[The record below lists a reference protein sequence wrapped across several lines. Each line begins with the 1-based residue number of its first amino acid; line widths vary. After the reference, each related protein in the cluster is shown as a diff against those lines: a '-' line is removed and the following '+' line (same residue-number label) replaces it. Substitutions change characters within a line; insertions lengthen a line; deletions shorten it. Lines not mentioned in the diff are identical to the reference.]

1 MVASPYHR
9 IFSTLLLH
17 ITLPTCKKFIFIS
30 CHIHEEL
37 AITNGSAAKNLQLNH
52 LIACFSYSL
61 VEN

>member
-9 IFSTLLLH
+9 IFSTL
-17 ITLPTCKKFIFIS
+17 LPTCKKFIFIS